1 MSSYNA
7 QQSSSL
13 SARAPGFNPRSGL
26 TGPGVGPAPITVVPG
41 SGMMVALAEGGF
53 MRDNVFVMLLGDRI
67 SRPHGHRPPQGR
79 LGATPYPSV
88 QEVGEQSELG
98 FK

>member
-1 MSSYNA
+1 MSADNS
-7 QQSSSL
+7 QQSSGL
-13 SARAPGFNPRSGL
+13 SARAPGFNPSSNL
-26 TGPGVGPAPITVVPG
+26 IGPGMPNRGVDVESASRSTVA
-41 SGMMVALAEGGF
+41 VAQGGF
-53 MRDNVFVMLLGDRI
+53 MMNGVFVTTRGDRI
-67 SRPHGHRPPQGR
+67 SRPHGRRPPQGR

>member
-1 MSSYNA
+1 MFANA
-7 QQSSSL
+7 QQSSGL

-26 TGPGVGPAPITVVPG
+26 IGPGVNPAPVSVVPG
-41 SGMMVALAEGGF
+41 SGTTVALAEGGF
-53 MRDNVFVMLLGDRI
+53 MRDNVFVTLSGDRI
-67 SRPHGHRPPQGR
+67 SRPHGRRPPQGR
-79 LGATPYPSV
+79 LGATPYPNV

>member
-1 MSSYNA
+1 MSSNNT
-7 QQSSSL
+7 QQSSGL

-26 TGPGVGPAPITVVPG
+26 TGPGVGPAPVTVVPG
-41 SGMMVALAEGGF
+41 SGTTVALAEGGF
-53 MRDNVFVMLLGDRI
+53 MRDNVFVTLSGDRI
-67 SRPHGHRPPQGR
+67 SRPHGRRPLQGR

>member
-7 QQSSSL
+7 QQSAGL
-13 SARAPGFNPRSGL
+13 SARAPGFNPRGGL
-26 TGPGVGPAPITVVPG
+26 TSTGANPAPITVVPG
-41 SGMMVALAEGGF
+41 SGTTVALAEGGL
-53 MRDNVFVMLLGDRI
+53 MKDNVFVTLSADRI
-67 SRPHGHRPPQGR
+67 SRPHGRHPPQGR

-88 QEVGEQSELG
+88 QEVGEQLELG

>member
-1 MSSYNA
+1 MSSYDA
-7 QQSSSL
+7 QQSSGL
-13 SARAPGFNPRSGL
+13 SARAPGFNPRGGL
-26 TGPGVGPAPITVVPG
+26 TGPGVNPTPITVVPS
-41 SGMMVALAEGGF
+41 SGTTVALAKGGF
-53 MRDNVFVMLLGDRI
+53 MRDNVFVMLSGDRI
-67 SRPHGHRPPQGR
+67 SRPHGRRPLQGH